1 MRDFLVKIISIIL
14 AIISVIIL
22 LIFLQN
28 VFYNGNPFIVFNQRF
43 VIMEK
48 DYNEGQIK
56 KDDLIIINENNTTN
70 LKNNTIIAYLTEQ
83 RKVALAKI
91 ENINE
96 DNSISILT
104 DEKDTLLLSKKD
116 LLGTYEMKIPAVGSC
131 ILYLRTL
138 KGFLISIGVV
148 FVILL
153 IITSLSKIVLFIK
166 KLFTKKY

>member
-1 MRDFLVKIISIIL
+1 MYSKEFQAS
-14 AIISVIIL
+14 
-22 LIFLQN
+22 
-28 VFYNGNPFIVFNQRF
+28 
-43 VIMEK
+43 
-48 DYNEGQIK
+48 IK
-56 KDDLIIINENNTTN
+56 KVEAARE
-70 LKNNTIIAYLTEQ
+70 KN
-83 RKVALAKI
+83 VAMEPRRMTA
-91 ENINE
+91 
-96 DNSISILT
+96 

-116 LLGTYEMKIPAVGSC
+116 LIGTYEMKIPAVGSC